1 MFEFPHEF
9 IVYLNAIWALFLVFV
24 LYRGYKRGMLLQVV
38 GLIGTFVSL
47 IIAWLFS
54 DVFVNVYTFINYNK
68 TGISRFDMFVS
79 DNANQ
84 MIWFLIIFIV
94 IRLLMLVLTPI
105 ASMISKIPLIKQV
118 NSILGA
124 LFSIVIYFVYMG
136 ILILF
141 LTLPVITNGN
151 EIIKNTLLKPIQSA
165 MVPVT
170 SFLEETVEKNTAIQ
184 SLLNNRGLSTSQK
197 QTMINMLED
206 NGFTQSEIKEFLEKN
221 E

>member
-1 MFEFPHEF
+1 MFEFPQEF

-68 TGISRFDMFVS
+68 TGISKFDMFVS

-84 MIWFLIIFIV
+84 MIWFIIIFVV

-118 NSILGA
+118 NSVLGA

-136 ILILF
+136 LLILF

-151 EIIKNTLLKPIQSA
+151 EIIENTLLKPIQSA

>member
-1 MFEFPHEF
+1 MFEFPQEF

-68 TGISRFDMFVS
+68 TGISKFDMFVS

-84 MIWFLIIFIV
+84 MIWFIIIFVV

-136 ILILF
+136 LLILF

-151 EIIKNTLLKPIQSA
+151 EIIENTLLKPIQSA

>member
-1 MFEFPHEF
+1 MFKFPHEF

-68 TGISRFDMFVS
+68 TGISKFDMFVS

-84 MIWFLIIFIV
+84 MIWFIIIFVV

-136 ILILF
+136 LLILF

-151 EIIKNTLLKPIQSA
+151 EIIENTLLKPIQSA

>member
-1 MFEFPHEF
+1 MFEFPQEF

-38 GLIGTFVSL
+38 GLIGTFISL

-68 TGISRFDMFVS
+68 TGISKFDMFVS

-84 MIWFLIIFIV
+84 MIWFIIIFVV

-136 ILILF
+136 LLILF

-151 EIIKNTLLKPIQSA
+151 EIIENTLLKPIQSA

>member
-1 MFEFPHEF
+1 MFKFPHEF

-38 GLIGTFVSL
+38 GLIGTFISL

-68 TGISRFDMFVS
+68 TGISKFDMFVS

-84 MIWFLIIFIV
+84 MIWFLIIFVV

-136 ILILF
+136 LLILF

-151 EIIKNTLLKPIQSA
+151 EIIENTLLKPIQSA

>member
-68 TGISRFDMFVS
+68 TGISKFDMFVS

-84 MIWFLIIFIV
+84 MIWFIIIFVV

-136 ILILF
+136 LLILF

>member
-1 MFEFPHEF
+1 MFEFPQEF

-38 GLIGTFVSL
+38 GLIGTFISL

-68 TGISRFDMFVS
+68 TGISKFDMFVS

-84 MIWFLIIFIV
+84 MIWFLIIFVV

-136 ILILF
+136 LLILF

-151 EIIKNTLLKPIQSA
+151 EIIENTLLKPIQSA

>member
-68 TGISRFDMFVS
+68 TGISKFDMFVS

-84 MIWFLIIFIV
+84 MIWFIIIFVV

-136 ILILF
+136 LLILF
-141 LTLPVITNGN
+141 LTLPLITNGN

>member
-68 TGISRFDMFVS
+68 TGISKFDMFVS

-84 MIWFLIIFIV
+84 MIWFIIIFVV

-136 ILILF
+136 LLILF

-151 EIIKNTLLKPIQSA
+151 EIIENTLLKPIQSA

>member
-47 IIAWLFS
+47 IIAWLFR

-68 TGISRFDMFVS
+68 TGISKFDMFVS

-84 MIWFLIIFIV
+84 MIWFIIIFVV

-136 ILILF
+136 LLILF

-151 EIIKNTLLKPIQSA
+151 EIIENTLLKPIQSA

>member
-68 TGISRFDMFVS
+68 TGISKFDMFVS

-84 MIWFLIIFIV
+84 MIWFIIIFVV

>member
-1 MFEFPHEF
+1 MFEFPQEF

-68 TGISRFDMFVS
+68 TGISKFDMFVS

-84 MIWFLIIFIV
+84 MIWFLIIFVV

-136 ILILF
+136 LLILF

-151 EIIKNTLLKPIQSA
+151 EIIENTLLKPIQSA